1 MVSKANKSL
10 KRGTSSW
17 LQQFIDAVHMEEG
30 ENSTITYYK
39 FSLISNSVNKEKQK
53 ADRQNINH
61 LIIIVGL
68 GTLEN
73 EEAAGDGTAVAEVA
87 TVKTNKWKEYT
98 THAITVFW
106 RLVFAVI
113 PPECKRCFNLC
124 RNQIMFDDTF
134 DFD

>member
-1 MVSKANKSL
+1 
-10 KRGTSSW
+10 
-17 LQQFIDAVHMEEG
+17 
-30 ENSTITYYK
+30 
-39 FSLISNSVNKEKQK
+39 
-53 ADRQNINH
+53 
-61 LIIIVGL
+61 
-68 GTLEN
+68 
-73 EEAAGDGTAVAEVA
+73 VA
-87 TVKTNKWKEYT
+87 TVKKNKWKEYT

>member
-1 MVSKANKSL
+1 MPSIWRKVRIRL
-10 KRGTSSW
+10 
-17 LQQFIDAVHMEEG
+17 
-30 ENSTITYYK
+30 TYYK
-39 FSLISNSVNKEKQK
+39 FSLIKLKRNKKQGY
-53 ADRQNINH
+53 NIGKKICH

-68 GTLEN
+68 GSLEN

-124 RNQIMFDDTF
+124 RNRIMFDDTF